1 VKITEYEPGC
11 EKESA
16 MEMRSEFVSPLLPH
30 PREDCSAQAQVS
42 IAPGANWFIPTGRR
56 LLPTPLTGSRMSDE
70 LTVELGSPIS
80 ERDHFRGPPSAPV
93 TLVEYGDFECLH
105 CGRAYPVVREIRE
118 SLGDRLRL
126 VFRNFPLATIHPH
139 AQNAAEAA
147 EAAGSQRLFWQMHDA
162 LFEHQTQLSDR
173 HLRLYATQSGLDMD
187 RFNRE
192 MAAHAWAPAVRE
204 HFLCGVRS
212 GINRTPTLFVN
223 GLRYLGLIDVLS
235 LRRAIED
242 AA

>member
-1 VKITEYEPGC
+1 
-11 EKESA
+11 
-16 MEMRSEFVSPLLPH
+16 MEMRSEFVRPFLPRL
-30 PREDCSAQAQVS
+30 REDCSGQAQVS
-42 IAPGANWFIPTGRR
+42 SAPRVGWFIPIGRR
-56 LLPTPLTGSRMSDE
+56 LLPAPVAGSRVSDE
-70 LTVELGSPIS
+70 FVVELGSPVG
-80 ERDHFRGPPSAPV
+80 ERDHFLGSPSAPV

-105 CGRAYPVVREIRE
+105 CGQAYPVVREIRE

-147 EAAGSQRLFWQMHDA
+147 EATGSQRVFWQMHDT
-162 LFEHQTQLSDR
+162 LFEHQTRLSDR
-173 HLRLYATQSGLDMD
+173 HLRLYASQSGLDMD

-204 HFLCGVRS
+204 HFLGGVRS
-212 GINRTPTLFVN
+212 GINGTPAFFIN
-223 GLRYLGLIDVLS
+223 GARHTGPIDVLS
-235 LRRAIED
+235 LRRAIES

>member
-1 VKITEYEPGC
+1 
-11 EKESA
+11 
-16 MEMRSEFVSPLLPH
+16 
-30 PREDCSAQAQVS
+30 
-42 IAPGANWFIPTGRR
+42 
-56 LLPTPLTGSRMSDE
+56 MSDE
-70 LTVELGSPIS
+70 LVAELVSPVG
-80 ERDHFRGPPSAPV
+80 ERDHFLGSPSAPV

-105 CGRAYPVVREIRE
+105 CGHAYPVVREIRE

-162 LFEHQTQLSDR
+162 LFEHQTQLTDR
-173 HLRLYATQSGLDMD
+173 HLRVYASQSGLDMD

-192 MAAHAWAPAVRE
+192 MAAHAWAHAVRE
-204 HFLCGVRS
+204 HFLGGVRS
-212 GINRTPTLFVN
+212 GINRTPAFFIN
-223 GLRYLGLIDVLS
+223 GVRHMGLIDVLS

>member
-1 VKITEYEPGC
+1 MEPRT
-11 EKESA
+11 S
-16 MEMRSEFVSPLLPH
+16 VPLSVNASH
-30 PREDCSAQAQVS
+30 
-42 IAPGANWFIPTGRR
+42 F
-56 LLPTPLTGSRMSDE
+56 
-70 LTVELGSPIS
+70 LGS
-80 ERDHFRGPPSAPV
+80 PSAPV
-93 TLVEYGDFECLH
+93 TLVEYGDFECQY

-162 LFEHQTQLSDR
+162 LFEHQTRLSDR
-173 HLRLYATQSGLDMD
+173 HLRLYASQSGLDMD

-192 MAAHAWAPAVRE
+192 MAAHAWAAAVGE
-204 HFLCGVRS
+204 HFLGGVRS
-212 GINRTPTLFVN
+212 GVNGTPTFFIN
-223 GLRYLGLIDVLS
+223 GVRHAGLIDVLS
-235 LRRAIED
+235 LRRAIEN